1 MFFLRLKQNKKEN
14 KFRLIYDRKSE
25 KNGRII
31 SKSDAPFVLANER
44 KQSGNTANFRFGMR
58 PDWRGGKPID
68 YIQFLMTKKRE
79 TDQLQSGSPLLYWH
93 PEQKKEEANYSQ
105 FLMPD
110 SSFLIQS
117 MV

>member
-1 MFFLRLKQNKKEN
+1 MIEN
-14 KFRLIYDRKSE
+14 RRKNS
-25 KNGRII
+25 RII
-31 SKSDAPFVLANER
+31 SKFSELFVLTNER
-44 KQSGNTANFRFGMR
+44 KQSGNTANFRFEMR

-105 FLMPD
+105 FLIPD

>member
-1 MFFLRLKQNKKEN
+1 MKGNNREIRPIFGLKCAWT
-14 KFRLIYDRKSE
+14 
-25 KNGRII
+25 G
-31 SKSDAPFVLANER
+31 
-44 KQSGNTANFRFGMR
+44 
-58 PDWRGGKPID
+58 GGKPID

>member
-1 MFFLRLKQNKKEN
+1 MKGNNREIRPIFGLKCA
-14 KFRLIYDRKSE
+14 RT
-25 KNGRII
+25 G
-31 SKSDAPFVLANER
+31 
-44 KQSGNTANFRFGMR
+44 
-58 PDWRGGKPID
+58 GGKPID

>member
-1 MFFLRLKQNKKEN
+1 MFLRLKQNKKEK

-25 KNGRII
+25 KNSRII
-31 SKSDAPFVLANER
+31 SKSDAPFTLANER
-44 KQSGNTANFRFGMR
+44 KQSGKTANFRFEMR

-105 FLMPD
+105 FLIPD

>member
-1 MFFLRLKQNKKEN
+1 MIENRRKTAELYPNPMRLLRLQMKGNN
-14 KFRLIYDRKSE
+14 RE
-25 KNGRII
+25 KRPI
-31 SKSDAPFVLANER
+31 
-44 KQSGNTANFRFGMR
+44 FGLKCAR
-58 PDWRGGKPID
+58 TGGGGKPID

-105 FLMPD
+105 FLIPD